1 MEKPKNYDNVQ
12 PFGEYEPLEI
22 GGHICKIMK
31 VEEIK
36 SRTGRDMLE
45 IYLDIAEGRQKN
57 YYTKQWNDD
66 KRDNKKWGCIVYQIV
81 TDNNSNA
88 SRGLKTFNICVEKS
102 NTDFKLVWGND
113 YAKNFKGKLI
123 GGVFGREQY
132 RRFDGSLGFVVRCQS
147 FRSVE
152 AIKNGIEP
160 PKDKLLEDTL
170 LEDTAQD
177 NEFYTV
183 VKNIDDNDLPF

>member
-12 PFGEYEPLEI
+12 PFGEYESLEI

-31 VEEIK
+31 VEETK

-45 IYLDIAEGRQKN
+45 IYLDTAEGRQKN

-113 YAKNFKGKLI
+113 YAKN
-123 GGVFGREQY
+123 
-132 RRFDGSLGFVVRCQS
+132 
-147 FRSVE
+147 
-152 AIKNGIEP
+152 
-160 PKDKLLEDTL
+160 
-170 LEDTAQD
+170 
-177 NEFYTV
+177 
-183 VKNIDDNDLPF
+183 